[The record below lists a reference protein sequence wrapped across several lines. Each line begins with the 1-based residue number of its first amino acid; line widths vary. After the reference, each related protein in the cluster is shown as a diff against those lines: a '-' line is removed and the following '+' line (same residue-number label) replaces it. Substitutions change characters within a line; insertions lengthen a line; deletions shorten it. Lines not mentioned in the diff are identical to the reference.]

1 MGALIDHLKALAAD
15 GGSIEDV
22 TAAAEAELAGGA
34 LLTAEL
40 EDPEGAISVARV
52 EVDALNRHVQG
63 ALERF
68 PSSQSAGFHRTDL
81 DPRAMAV
88 IATMAYARRGGVY
101 LPKDLEEMVAEGRV
115 SEEWHARESVR
126 IRVLLTVP
134 ADVHRLHRAGRAD
147 PGDVRDGDHGGRA
160 ASRAGAD
167 SAGRHDVAAHWP
179 LRRREH
185 DARMHT

>member
-68 PSSQSAGFHRTDL
+68 PASQSAGFHRTDL

-126 IRVLLTVP
+126 IRVLLTVLPMFIASIERGELIP
-134 ADVHRLHRAGRAD
+134 ATFAMGITEVAQRLGR
-147 PGDVRDGDHGGRA
+147 VRIPQ
-160 ASRAGAD
+160 
-167 SAGRHDVAAHWP
+167 VA
-179 LRRREH
+179 
-185 DARMHT
+185 TT

>member
-22 TAAAEAELAGGA
+22 TAAAAAELAGGA

-68 PSSQSAGFHRTDL
+68 PASQSAGFHRTDL

-126 IRVLLTVP
+126 IRVLLTVLPMFIASIERGELIP
-134 ADVHRLHRAGRAD
+134 ATFAMGITEVAQRLGR
-147 PGDVRDGDHGGRA
+147 VRIPQ
-160 ASRAGAD
+160 
-167 SAGRHDVAAHWP
+167 VA
-179 LRRREH
+179 
-185 DARMHT
+185 TT

>member
-15 GGSIEDV
+15 GASIEDV

-34 LLTAEL
+34 LLTSEL
-40 EDPEGAISVARV
+40 EDPEGAIAGAAV
-52 EVDALNRHVQG
+52 EAEALHQEVQG
-63 ALERF
+63 AIQRF
-68 PSSQSAGFHRTDL
+68 PASQSAGFHRTDL

-126 IRVLLTVP
+126 IRVLLTILPMFVSAIERGELVP
-134 ADVHRLHRAGRAD
+134 ATFAVGITEVAQRLGR
-147 PGDVRDGDHGGRA
+147 VRIPQ
-160 ASRAGAD
+160 
-167 SAGRHDVAAHWP
+167 VA
-179 LRRREH
+179 
-185 DARMHT
+185 TT

>member
-22 TAAAEAELAGGA
+22 TAAAAAELAGGA
-34 LLTAEL
+34 LLKAEL

-68 PSSQSAGFHRTDL
+68 PASQSAGFHRTDL

-126 IRVLLTVP
+126 IRVLLTVLPMFIASIERGELIP
-134 ADVHRLHRAGRAD
+134 ATFAMGITEVAQRLGR
-147 PGDVRDGDHGGRA
+147 VRIPQ
-160 ASRAGAD
+160 
-167 SAGRHDVAAHWP
+167 VA
-179 LRRREH
+179 
-185 DARMHT
+185 TT

>member
-22 TAAAEAELAGGA
+22 TASAAAELAGGA

-68 PSSQSAGFHRTDL
+68 PASQSAGFHRTDL

-126 IRVLLTVP
+126 IRVLLTVLPMFIASIERGELIP
-134 ADVHRLHRAGRAD
+134 ATFAMGITEVAQRLGR
-147 PGDVRDGDHGGRA
+147 VRIPQ
-160 ASRAGAD
+160 
-167 SAGRHDVAAHWP
+167 VA
-179 LRRREH
+179 
-185 DARMHT
+185 TT

>member
-15 GGSIEDV
+15 GRSIEDV

-34 LLTAEL
+34 LLTTEL
-40 EDPEGAISVARV
+40 GEPEAAISGAAAEV
-52 EVDALNRHVQG
+52 EALNRDVQG

-68 PSSQSAGFHRTDL
+68 PASQSAGFHRTDL

-115 SEEWHARESVR
+115 SGEWRARESVR
-126 IRVLLTVP
+126 IRVLLTILPMFVASIERGELIP
-134 ADVHRLHRAGRAD
+134 ATFAMGITEVAQRLGR
-147 PGDVRDGDHGGRA
+147 VRIPQ
-160 ASRAGAD
+160 
-167 SAGRHDVAAHWP
+167 VA
-179 LRRREH
+179 
-185 DARMHT
+185 TT